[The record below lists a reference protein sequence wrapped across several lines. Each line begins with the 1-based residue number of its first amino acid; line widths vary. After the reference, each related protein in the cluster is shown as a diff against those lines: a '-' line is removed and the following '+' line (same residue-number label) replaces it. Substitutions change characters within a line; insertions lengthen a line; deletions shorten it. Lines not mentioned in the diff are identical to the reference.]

1 MSFKVAM
8 GHIWRESRAR
18 HGRQPATPRTVA
30 RSPPRLDAFTAS
42 AGLV

>member
-18 HGRQPATPRTVA
+18 HGRQLRRRALLRA
-30 RSPPRLDAFTAS
+30 RHRVSMPLQRVRAWC
-42 AGLV
+42 